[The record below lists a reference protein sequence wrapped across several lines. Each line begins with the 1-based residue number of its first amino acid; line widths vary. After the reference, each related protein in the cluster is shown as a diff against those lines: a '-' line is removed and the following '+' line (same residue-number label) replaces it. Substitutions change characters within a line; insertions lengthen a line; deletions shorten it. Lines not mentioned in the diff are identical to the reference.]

1 MSGNC
6 EIVDTSHI
14 SQVIVVVQSVQLICI
29 DTKTTLY
36 IIIILIPRMCG
47 PLFFVHALIIFSLI
61 FS

>member
-14 SQVIVVVQSVQLICI
+14 SQVIVVVQSVQLTY
-29 DTKTTLY
+29 TKTTLY
-36 IIIILIPRMCG
+36 IIIIPRMCG

>member
-14 SQVIVVVQSVQLICI
+14 SQVIVVVQSVQLIC
-29 DTKTTLY
+29 TKTTLY

>member
-36 IIIILIPRMCG
+36 IIIIPRMCG